1 MHSRSAPARGCFKYP
16 VSHSWLSNLR
26 NVSVDILVNAG
37 YSVNTTFTSDE
48 GTMEKAELIDEVIR
62 LQREV
67 DQVRGQYEL
76 DVWMNLSLTIG
87 QLKSLFFISDQG
99 CTNPGNL
106 AAALRVTPTNTT
118 GIVDRLVKQGLVSR
132 TENAED
138 RRMLLLRATGKG
150 EELVATLRQRRKG
163 HMSEALARM
172 SVDELTGLAQGL
184 TSLIRAG
191 KAHAAEVRDFG
202 SARDPAP

>member
-1 MHSRSAPARGCFKYP
+1 
-16 VSHSWLSNLR
+16 
-26 NVSVDILVNAG
+26 
-37 YSVNTTFTSDE
+37 
-48 GTMEKAELIDEVIR
+48 MERVEKIEEVIK

-67 DQVRGQYEL
+67 DRVRGQYEL
-76 DVWMNLSLTIG
+76 DVWMNLSLTIA

-99 CTNPGNL
+99 CTSPSNL
-106 AAALRVTPTNTT
+106 AAALKVTPTNTT

-138 RRMLLLRATGKG
+138 RRMLLLRATAKG

-163 HMSEALARM
+163 HMYEALARM
-172 SVDELTGLAQGL
+172 SGDELASLARGL

-191 KAHAAEVRDFG
+191 RAHAA
-202 SARDPAP
+202 